1 MVAQAISMM
10 WAVVGG
16 RPERR
21 TVGAVWMLAAVG
33 DWVREAVASGG
44 YLAVALLIFVENV
57 FPPIPSEVILPLA
70 GYYVGQGELDFVPAV
85 AAATVGSV
93 AGALVL
99 YALARHG
106 GRPLLLRHG
115 RLLRLTEADLDRG
128 DAWFDRHGP
137 WLVFFGRLVPGVR
150 SLVSVP
156 AGLSEMPLGR
166 FVWLTAAGS
175 ALWNAALIGAG
186 WGLGSNWE
194 QVGSYIGP
202 LSTAVVALLVAGAAV
217 WLVQRHRRRR
227 RRRSRQPA

>member
-1 MVAQAISMM
+1 MVAQAISLF
-10 WAVVGG
+10 VNC
-16 RPERR
+16 PKTLSERR
-21 TVGAVWMLAAVG
+21 TVNAMLMLATVG
-33 DWVREAVASGG
+33 EWVREAVAAGG
-44 YLAVALLIFVENV
+44 YPAVALLILIENV

-70 GYYVGQGELDFVPAV
+70 GYYVGQGELAFVPAV

-99 YALARHG
+99 YALARRG

-115 RLLRLTEADLDRG
+115 RVLRLAEADLDRG
-128 DAWFDRHGP
+128 DAWFDRHGA

-166 FVWLTAAGS
+166 FVGLTAAGS

-186 WGLGSNWE
+186 WALGSNWE

-202 LSTAVVALLVAGAAV
+202 LSTAVVALLAAGAAV
-217 WLVQRHRRRR
+217 WFVRRRR
-227 RRRSRQPA
+227 RQTA